1 MGVVYRFYINPFY
14 HVTKI
19 AMDFTAYRR
28 ISPNDYRDFPILLEQ
43 KRYYFGFQ
51 CTKLNLQCKFIT
63 HETYPFDGYKIP
75 EKSVRD
81 IWLSTDEI
89 KAIRDVKVSRE
100 NRIRKYLRNLY
111 MFTHF
116 IYLIFFYYFCS
127 K

>member
-1 MGVVYRFYINPFY
+1 MKYLEFTFRTSPCTEVVNDVLSAILGDAGFESFVEQEGGIAAYI
-14 HVTKI
+14 
-19 AMDFTAYRR
+19 
-28 ISPNDYRDFPILLEQ
+28 Q
-43 KRYYFGFQ
+43 KDLYD
-51 CTKLNLQCKFIT
+51 
-63 HETYPFDGYKIP
+63 ETYPFDGYKMP

-111 MFTHF
+111 MFIHF